1 LKIPFYKRLLSYVV
15 EIPVEER
22 YSDLSGSLE
31 LSIHQGE
38 WKLSSPNAVYSFGL
52 HYTSYR
58 IAFDRLGIFN
68 FPAKRVLI
76 LGAGIGS
83 IARLLSGHSNIKQMV
98 VVDIDPVVLQFAKE
112 YWPYEKD
119 VQVDFHADDAAQFAA
134 QTTPGTFDL
143 ILSDVFVDDETPEQ
157 LVTSAYL
164 QNLDKLLRPDGML
177 LFSKLDYKPSDR
189 TANQAFSSVFQSI
202 FPQGF
207 TLKAA
212 HNLMFVG
219 RK

>member
-38 WKLSSPNAVYSFGL
+38 WKLSSPNAVYSFGM

-58 IAFDRLGIFN
+58 IAFDRLGIFD
-68 FPAKRVLI
+68 FPAKRVLM

-83 IARLLSGHSNIKQMV
+83 IARLLAGHPSTQEMV
-98 VVDIDPVVLQFAKE
+98 VVDIDPVVIQFAKE
-112 YWPYEKD
+112 YWPYEMD
-119 VQVDFHADDAAQFAA
+119 VKVEFHADDAAQFAERI
-134 QTTPGTFDL
+134 QQGTFDL
-143 ILSDVFVDDETPEQ
+143 ILSDVFVDDVTPDQINTDE
-157 LVTSAYL
+157 YL
-164 QNLDKLLRPDGML
+164 QNLQKLLSPEGML
-177 LFSKLDYKPSDR
+177 LFSKLDYKPSDH
-189 TANQAFSSVFQSI
+189 TENKDFSAVFQSV

>member
-58 IAFDRLGIFN
+58 IAFDRLGIFD
-68 FPAKRVLI
+68 FPAQRVLI

-83 IARLLSGHSNIKQMV
+83 IARLLSGHPAIKEMV
-98 VVDIDPVVLQFAKE
+98 VVDVDPVVLQFAQK
-112 YWPYEKD
+112 YWPYEAGVKI
-119 VQVDFHADDAAQFAA
+119 DFHANDAAQFAK
-134 QTTPGTFDL
+134 QTAPQTFDL

-157 LVTSAYL
+157 LIAVEYL
-164 QNLDKLLRPDGML
+164 QNLQHLLRPEGML
-177 LFSKLDYKPSDR
+177 LFSKLDYKPSDK
-189 TANQAFSSVFQSI
+189 TANQAFSSVFQSV

-219 RK
+219 RV

>member
-1 LKIPFYKRLLSYVV
+1 VV

-22 YSDLSGSLE
+22 YSELSGSLE

-58 IAFDRLGIFN
+58 IAFDRLGIFD
-68 FPAKRVLI
+68 FPARRVLI

-83 IARLLSGHSNIKQMV
+83 IARLLSGHSTIKEMV
-98 VVDIDPVVLQFAKE
+98 AVDLDPVVLRFAEK
-112 YWPYEKD
+112 YWPYETGVKI
-119 VQVDFHADDAAQFAA
+119 DFQAIDAAQFAQ
-134 QTTPGTFDL
+134 QTAARTFDL

-157 LVTSAYL
+157 LISAEYL
-164 QNLDKLLRPDGML
+164 RGLQQLLRPDGML
-177 LFSKLDYKPSDR
+177 LFSKLDYKPSDKI
-189 TANQAFSSVFQSI
+189 ANHAFSSIFQSV

-219 RK
+219 RG

>member
-1 LKIPFYKRLLSYVV
+1 LV

-22 YSDLSGSLE
+22 YSELSGSLE

-83 IARLLSGHSNIKQMV
+83 IARLLSGHPVIRELV
-98 VVDIDPVVLQFAKE
+98 VVDIDPVVIQFAKE

-119 VQVDFHADDAAQFAA
+119 VQVNFYADDAAQFVAKSSKE
-134 QTTPGTFDL
+134 QFDL

-157 LVTSAYL
+157 LVTSEYL
-164 QNLDKLLRPDGML
+164 RNLDNLLRPDGML
-177 LFSKLDYKPSDR
+177 LFSKLDYKSSDK
-189 TANQAFSSVFQSI
+189 TANQAFSFVFQSV

-207 TLKAA
+207 TLKAS